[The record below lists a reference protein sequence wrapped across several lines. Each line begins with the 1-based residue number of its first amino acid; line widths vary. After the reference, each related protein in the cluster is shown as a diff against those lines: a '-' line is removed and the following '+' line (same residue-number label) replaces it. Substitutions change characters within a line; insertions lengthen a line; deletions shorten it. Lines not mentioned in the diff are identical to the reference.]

1 MNVTLMVLPTDS
13 LRIVSPFKDLMHYD
27 KKVIGRI
34 AESMKKMG
42 YDTAWPISVWAGHD
56 NTVVDGHLRLAAARL
71 AGLKNVLVA
80 ECEFKTEEDACLYS
94 LHHNVFRG
102 HYSDAKL
109 DKIFECA
116 SYAALENRL
125 KHLLMN
131 FHSMTVEVVL

>member
-1 MNVTLMVLPTDS
+1 MPC
-13 LRIVSPFKDLMHYD
+13 D
-27 KKVIGRI
+27 KKVIDRI
-34 AESMKKMG
+34 AKSMKRTG
-42 YDTAWPISVWAGHD
+42 YDSAWPISVWAGHD
-56 NTVVDGHLRLAAARL
+56 NAVVDGHLRLAAARL

-102 HYSDAKL
+102 HYTDAEL
-109 DKIFECA
+109 DKILECA

-131 FHSMTVEVVL
+131 FHSSMTVEVVL